1 MSKFILK
8 IVLFVLLLTGLLGGV
23 PSIQAQDSAALQKI
37 KTQFSNIVGIDWLIA
52 IVVIAGA
59 VMTLVASDRI
69 VLKLMKQQ
77 RITIGGT
84 AANYNWRNRF
94 K

>member
-1 MSKFILK
+1 MSKAILK
-8 IVLFVLLLTGLLGGV
+8 IVLFVLLLTGLLEGI
-23 PSIQAQDSAALQKI
+23 PSIQAQDTASPQKI
-37 KTQFSNIVGIDWLIA
+37 KTQFRNIVGIDWLIA
-52 IVVIAGA
+52 IVVIGGA

-77 RITIGGT
+77 
-84 AANYNWRNRF
+84 ANYNWRNRF

>member
-1 MSKFILK
+1 MSKSILK
-8 IVLFVLLLTGLLGGV
+8 IVLFVLLLTGLLDDI
-23 PSIQAQDSAALQKI
+23 PSIQAQDTVPQNI

-52 IVVIAGA
+52 CVVMAGA
-59 VMTLVASDRI
+59 VITLVASDRI

-77 RITIGGT
+77 
-84 AANYNWRNRF
+84 ANYNWRNRF

>member
-1 MSKFILK
+1 MSKAILK
-8 IVLFVLLLTGLLGGV
+8 IVLFVLLLTGLLEGI
-23 PSIQAQDSAALQKI
+23 PSIQAQDTSSPQKI

-52 IVVIAGA
+52 IIVIGGA

-77 RITIGGT
+77 
-84 AANYNWRNRF
+84 ANYNWRNRF

>member
-1 MSKFILK
+1 MSKSILQ
-8 IVLFVLLLTGLLGGV
+8 IVLFVLLLTRLLEGIS
-23 PSIQAQDSAALQKI
+23 SIQAQDTGTLQKI

-52 IVVIAGA
+52 IAVIAGA

-77 RITIGGT
+77 
-84 AANYNWRNRF
+84 ANYNWQNRF

>member
-1 MSKFILK
+1 MSKSILK
-8 IVLFVLLLTGLLGGV
+8 IVLFVLLLTGLLDGI
-23 PSIQAQDSAALQKI
+23 PSIQAQDTALQKV
-37 KTQFSNIVGIDWLIA
+37 KNQFNNIVGIDWLISF
-52 IVVIAGA
+52 VVIAGA

-77 RITIGGT
+77 
-84 AANYNWRNRF
+84 ASYNWRNRF

>member
-1 MSKFILK
+1 MSKSILK
-8 IVLFVLLLTGLLGGV
+8 IVLFVLLLTGLLEGI
-23 PSIQAQDSAALQKI
+23 PSIQAQDTASPQKI

-52 IVVIAGA
+52 IIVIGGA

-77 RITIGGT
+77 
-84 AANYNWRNRF
+84 ANCNWRNRF

>member
-1 MSKFILK
+1 MSKAILK
-8 IVLFVLLLTGLLGGV
+8 IVLFVLLLTGLLEGI
-23 PSIQAQDSAALQKI
+23 PSIQAQDTASPQKI
-37 KTQFSNIVGIDWLIA
+37 KTQFGNIVGIDWLIA
-52 IVVIAGA
+52 IIVIGGA

-77 RITIGGT
+77 
-84 AANYNWRNRF
+84 ANYNWRNRF

>member
-1 MSKFILK
+1 MSKAILK
-8 IVLFVLLLTGLLGGV
+8 IVLFVLLLTGLLEGI
-23 PSIQAQDSAALQKI
+23 PSIQAQDTASPQKI
-37 KTQFSNIVGIDWLIA
+37 KTQFRNIVGIDWLIA
-52 IVVIAGA
+52 IVVIGGA

-77 RITIGGT
+77 V
-84 AANYNWRNRF
+84 NYNWRNRF

>member
-1 MSKFILK
+1 MSKCILK
-8 IVLFVLLLTGLLGGV
+8 IVLFVLLLTGLLEGI
-23 PSIQAQDSAALQKI
+23 PSIQAQHTGTLQKI

-52 IVVIAGA
+52 IAVIAGA
-59 VMTLVASDRI
+59 VMTLVVSDRI

-77 RITIGGT
+77 
-84 AANYNWRNRF
+84 ANYKWQNRF

>member
-1 MSKFILK
+1 MSKAILK
-8 IVLFVLLLTGLLGGV
+8 IVLFVLLLTGLLEGI
-23 PSIQAQDSAALQKI
+23 PSIQAQDTASPQKI

-52 IVVIAGA
+52 IVVIGGA

-77 RITIGGT
+77 V
-84 AANYNWRNRF
+84 NYNWRNRF

>member
-1 MSKFILK
+1 MSKAILI
-8 IVLFVLLLTGLLGGV
+8 IVLFVLLLTGLLEGI
-23 PSIQAQDSAALQKI
+23 PSIQAQDTASPQKI
-37 KTQFSNIVGIDWLIA
+37 KTQFGNIVGIDWLIA
-52 IVVIAGA
+52 IIVIGGA

-77 RITIGGT
+77 
-84 AANYNWRNRF
+84 ANYNWRNRF

>member
-1 MSKFILK
+1 MMSKSILK
-8 IVLFVLLLTGLLGGV
+8 IVLFVLLLTGLLEGI
-23 PSIQAQDSAALQKI
+23 PSIQAQHTGTLQKI
-37 KTQFSNIVGIDWLIA
+37 KTQFSDIVGIDWLIA
-52 IVVIAGA
+52 IAVIAGA

-77 RITIGGT
+77 
-84 AANYNWRNRF
+84 ANYKWQNKF

>member
-1 MSKFILK
+1 MSKSILK
-8 IVLFVLLLTGLLGGV
+8 IVLFVLLLTCLLDGI
-23 PSIQAQDSAALQKI
+23 PSVQAQDTALQKV
-37 KTQFSNIVGIDWLIA
+37 KTQFNNIVGIDWLIA
-52 IVVIAGA
+52 FVVIAGA

-77 RITIGGT
+77 
-84 AANYNWRNRF
+84 ANYNWRNRF

>member
-1 MSKFILK
+1 MSKSILK
-8 IVLFVLLLTGLLGGV
+8 IVLFVLLLTGLLDGI
-23 PSIQAQDSAALQKI
+23 PSIQAQDTAALQKV
-37 KTQFSNIVGIDWLIA
+37 KSQFNNIVGIDWLIA

-77 RITIGGT
+77 T
-84 AANYNWRNRF
+84 NYNWRNRF

>member
-1 MSKFILK
+1 MSKSILK
-8 IVLFVLLLTGLLGGV
+8 IVLFVLLLTGLLEGI
-23 PSIQAQDSAALQKI
+23 PSIQAQHAGTLQKI
-37 KTQFSNIVGIDWLIA
+37 KTQFSNIVGIDWLISIA
-52 IVVIAGA
+52 VIAGA

-77 RITIGGT
+77 
-84 AANYNWRNRF
+84 ANYKWQNRF

>member
-1 MSKFILK
+1 MMSKCILK
-8 IVLFVLLLTGLLGGV
+8 IVLFVLLLTGLLEGI
-23 PSIQAQDSAALQKI
+23 PSIQAQHTGTVQKI
-37 KTQFSNIVGIDWLIA
+37 KTQFSNIVGIDWLISIA
-52 IVVIAGA
+52 VIAGA

-77 RITIGGT
+77 
-84 AANYNWRNRF
+84 ANYKWQNRF

>member
-1 MSKFILK
+1 MSKAILK
-8 IVLFVLLLTGLLGGV
+8 IVLFVLLLTGLLEGI
-23 PSIQAQDSAALQKI
+23 PSIQAQDTASPQKI

-52 IVVIAGA
+52 IIVIGGA

-77 RITIGGT
+77 
-84 AANYNWRNRF
+84 ANYNWRNRF

>member
-1 MSKFILK
+1 MSKSILK
-8 IVLFVLLLTGLLGGV
+8 IVLFVLLLTGLLEGIS
-23 PSIQAQDSAALQKI
+23 SIQAQDTASPQKI
-37 KTQFSNIVGIDWLIA
+37 KTQFRNIVGIDWLIA
-52 IVVIAGA
+52 IVVIGGA

-77 RITIGGT
+77 
-84 AANYNWRNRF
+84 ANYNWRNRF

>member
-1 MSKFILK
+1 MSKSILK
-8 IVLFVLLLTGLLGGV
+8 IVLFVLLLTGLLEGI
-23 PSIQAQDSAALQKI
+23 PSIQAQDTATPQKI

-52 IVVIAGA
+52 IIVIAGA

-77 RITIGGT
+77 
-84 AANYNWRNRF
+84 ANYNWRNRF

>member
-8 IVLFVLLLTGLLGGV
+8 MVLFVLLLTGLLGGV
-23 PSIQAQDSAALQKI
+23 PSIQAQDTALQKV

-69 VLKLMKQQ
+69 VLKLMKQA
-77 RITIGGT
+77 RITIDET

>member
-1 MSKFILK
+1 MSKSILK
-8 IVLFVLLLTGLLGGV
+8 IVLFVLLLTGLLDGI
-23 PSIQAQDSAALQKI
+23 PSIQAQDTALQKI

-52 IVVIAGA
+52 FVVIAGA

-69 VLKLMKQQ
+69 ALKLMKQQ
-77 RITIGGT
+77 
-84 AANYNWRNRF
+84 ANYNWRNRF